1 MIYRNLK
8 DHNLGAKPG
17 QFTTGNLQGGFKQC
31 YPYCEIGL
39 LTRMCPRSG
48 WHDQIL
54 ASTSSSLLVMKTK
67 RQYLSKT
74 SQRFPKIT
82 TRWRN
87 YYFIVAM
94 DYVDSREICHPR
106 KSLRQRKI
114 DFKIS
119 NRFQGKCT
127 NLTKNRNKCMSRGRV
142 IYSKQWLRG
151 KNL

>member
-1 MIYRNLK
+1 MISRNLK
-8 DHNLGAKPG
+8 DHDLGAKPG

-31 YPYCEIGL
+31 NPYCEIGL
-39 LTRMCPRSG
+39 LTRMYRRSRR
-48 WHDQIL
+48 
-54 ASTSSSLLVMKTK
+54 SSSLLVIKTT
-67 RQYLSKT
+67 RQYLSKI
-74 SQRFPKIT
+74 SQNNQ
-82 TRWRN
+82 WMESN
-87 YYFIVAM
+87 CYFIVAM